1 MYGQSAGRLD
11 LLLIITETHIFHMS
25 QKQRHTTCWGFDT
38 HGVNPDS
45 LTESDVDDKLG
56 TRKSTQDMKRASGR
70 IRAVSDAGLRI
81 KKLQVRIQLGLKQGL
96 IVKNMEKY
104 HTK

>member
-1 MYGQSAGRLD
+1 MG
-11 LLLIITETHIFHMS
+11 

-45 LTESDVDDKLG
+45 LTESDVDDKLFK
-56 TRKSTQDMKRASGR
+56 RKSTQDMKWASDRARS
-70 IRAVSDAGLRI
+70 VSDAGLRI
-81 KKLQVRIQLGLKQGL
+81 KRLQVYILLGLKQEL